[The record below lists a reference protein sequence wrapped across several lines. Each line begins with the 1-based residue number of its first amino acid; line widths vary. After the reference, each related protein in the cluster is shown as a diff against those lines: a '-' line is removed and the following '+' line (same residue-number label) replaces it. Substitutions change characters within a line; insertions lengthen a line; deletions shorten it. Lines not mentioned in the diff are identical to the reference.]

1 MDYYVT
7 INSLCDPCAPL
18 PWSGELVATSK
29 QEAPD
34 KFAGALLVQNPHE
47 YYITMYMM
55 YIYMY
60 IYIRSQAPRAHEFK

>member
-55 YIYMY
+55 CIYIYMCVY
-60 IYIRSQAPRAHEFK
+60 IYI